1 MGNVWFAFGLSL
13 FAGLATGLGSII
25 ALARRR
31 PGPRFLGASL
41 GLSAG
46 VMIYVS
52 LVELLPQARGL
63 VSGAV
68 GASLAG
74 WVAIGAFFIGVLIV
88 GVIDRLIPS
97 EINPHE
103 PVDSEAYQRAM
114 LMRTGMMTALALAIH
129 NFPEGFATFMA
140 ALTDPQIG
148 FPVAVAVAIH
158 NVPEG
163 VAVAVPVYQATGSRS
178 RALLYSF
185 GSGLAEPAGAVIG
198 YLVLAPFLSDLV
210 TGLTFS
216 VIAGIM
222 VFISVDELLPSAHEF
237 GDHHSAVYG
246 VMAGM
251 AIMGASLLLLG

>member
-1 MGNVWFAFGLSL
+1 MGNVWFAFALSL

-63 VSGAV
+63 VAGAV

-103 PVDSEAYQRAM
+103 PVDSEAYRRAM

-148 FPVAVAVAIH
+148 LPVAVAVAIH

-198 YLVLAPFLSDLV
+198 YLVLAPFLTDLV